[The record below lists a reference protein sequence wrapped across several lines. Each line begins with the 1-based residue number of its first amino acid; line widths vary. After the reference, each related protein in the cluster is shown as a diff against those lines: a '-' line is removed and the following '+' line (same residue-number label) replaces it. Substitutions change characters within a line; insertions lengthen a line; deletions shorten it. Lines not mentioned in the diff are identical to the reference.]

1 MEPEASTTT
10 STTGTT
16 PPSDKQNAT
25 GVDLKEEGS
34 VQDYILLILL
44 LIVIVITSVITLV
57 YFKKIKVNTGQ
68 QQHMHDVHIE
78 MNDILNP

>member
-1 MEPEASTTT
+1 MKYDCRRS
-10 STTGTT
+10 
-16 PPSDKQNAT
+16 
-25 GVDLKEEGS
+25 GVDQIRRRTKVLFTGAKIQS
-34 VQDYILLILL
+34 QL

-57 YFKKIKVNTGQ
+57 YFKKIKVNTGE